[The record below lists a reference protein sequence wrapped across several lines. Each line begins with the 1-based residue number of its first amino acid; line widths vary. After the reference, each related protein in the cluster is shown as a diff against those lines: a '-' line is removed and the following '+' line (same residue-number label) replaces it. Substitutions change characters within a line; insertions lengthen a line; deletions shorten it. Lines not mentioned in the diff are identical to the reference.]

1 MTDLLLGQHFEE
13 GARGKHN
20 PHARGGDGEGVAH
33 GGDIHLPV
41 LTDRPID
48 NLALDLCRGHPLGL
62 HFSQLGLLPHRDTR
76 LLSVEDNPMHLIGE
90 PYVREAHE
98 RHRHR
103 GRRIAC
109 LATCAL
115 LHPGKKGTQ
124 RVIDTGGDELGV
136 RRVLVIAVKPLTRL
150 RASTEENFH
159 GHGANDT
166 VMHVSESDSNVRR
179 EPSSQAMKPQTAAN
193 KLGLYLPATPP
204 EFQENALTHA
214 EFVELQKNP
223 PEWLA
228 TLRREGPHPR
238 KVVAQKLGISNTALK
253 NSGLTPPLTTAEIK
267 ELLAQQPE
275 WLAKARKDMALKRA
289 EHSAPKEE
297 DK

>member
-1 MTDLLLGQHFEE
+1 M
-13 GARGKHN
+13 
-20 PHARGGDGEGVAH
+20 
-33 GGDIHLPV
+33 
-41 LTDRPID
+41 
-48 NLALDLCRGHPLGL
+48 
-62 HFSQLGLLPHRDTR
+62 
-76 LLSVEDNPMHLIGE
+76 
-90 PYVREAHE
+90 
-98 RHRHR
+98 
-103 GRRIAC
+103 
-109 LATCAL
+109 
-115 LHPGKKGTQ
+115 
-124 RVIDTGGDELGV
+124 
-136 RRVLVIAVKPLTRL
+136 
-150 RASTEENFH
+150 
-159 GHGANDT
+159 
-166 VMHVSESDSNVRR
+166 
-179 EPSSQAMKPQTAAN
+179 
-193 KLGLYLPATPP
+193 
-204 EFQENALTHA
+204 THA